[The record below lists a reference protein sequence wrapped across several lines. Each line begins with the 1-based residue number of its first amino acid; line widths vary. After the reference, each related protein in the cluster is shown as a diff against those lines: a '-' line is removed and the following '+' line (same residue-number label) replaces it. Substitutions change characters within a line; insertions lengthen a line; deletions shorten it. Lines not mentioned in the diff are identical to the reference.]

1 MFSNYSQALCFMQS
15 TAHLGSVPGL
25 ARLQA
30 LLSRLGHPERQ
41 NRYIHVA
48 GTNGKGSVCA
58 MTASILQAA
67 GYRVGLFTSPFL
79 RDVREQIQ
87 CNGEMISPSS
97 YMHLASRIAAL
108 GLPAES
114 LPTEFELTTA
124 LAFLYFAEQK
134 CDVVVLETG
143 LGGAED
149 ATNVIPAPL
158 VATITRIGLDHMQF
172 LGSSLADIAAH
183 KAGIL
188 KKGCQ
193 AVCYPQASEAQQ
205 VIDDVC
211 KQRQIPCVFPNFSE
225 LEVHSKGLDGQWFMY
240 KGQGPYAL
248 SLLGP
253 HQCKNAAIA
262 LEIIRCLRRQGFVIP
277 EAALTQGLC
286 QVQWPAR
293 LEVLCSDPLFL
304 LDGGHNLQCIQAV
317 CQALD
322 ALLQGQKIIC
332 LFGVMRD
339 KEYPTMLQALAPY
352 VCAFV
357 GVQPSNARALPLE
370 ALGRALAKTGIP
382 YTLCDS
388 IQAGVHTALSLS
400 ETQKAPICALGSLY
414 MAGDIRQ
421 IIYEEKEH
429 ANSKDASL

>member
-1 MFSNYSQALCFMQS
+1 
-15 TAHLGSVPGL
+15 
-25 ARLQA
+25 
-30 LLSRLGHPERQ
+30 
-41 NRYIHVA
+41 
-48 GTNGKGSVCA
+48 
-58 MTASILQAA
+58 
-67 GYRVGLFTSPFL
+67 
-79 RDVREQIQ
+79 
-87 CNGEMISPSS
+87 MISPSS

-114 LPTEFELTTA
+114 LPTEFELTAA

-143 LGGAED
+143 LGGAKD

-158 VATITRIGLDHMQF
+158 VAAITRIGLDHTQF
-172 LGSSLADIAAH
+172 LGNSLSDIAVH

-205 VIDDVC
+205 AIDAVC
-211 KQRQIPCVFPNFSE
+211 KQRQIPCAFPNFSE
-225 LEVHSKGLDGQWFMY
+225 LQIHSKGLDGQWFMY

-253 HQCKNAAIA
+253 HQCKNAAMA
-262 LEIIRCLRRQGFVIP
+262 LEIIHCLRRQGFVIP
-277 EAALTQGLC
+277 ESAIAQGLS

-293 LEVLCSDPLFL
+293 LEVLCSAPLFL

-339 KEYPTMLQALAPY
+339 KEYPAMLQALVPY

-370 ALGRALAKTGIP
+370 ALGQALAKTGIP

-421 IIYEEKEH
+421 TIYEEIEH
-429 ANSKDASL
+429 ANSQDASL

>member
-1 MFSNYSQALCFMQS
+1 MEIRRDSNSLKAASAPHESHHGIILWKKAGISSAFSPPKGGIVFYVFQLFTGAAFYAEHSASWQCTRPC
-15 TAHLGSVPGL
+15 TAASAAVSAGAPG
-25 ARLQA
+25 APKPVHSCGGYQR
-30 LLSRLGHPERQ
+30 
-41 NRYIHVA
+41 
-48 GTNGKGSVCA
+48 KGICQRDDGVYL
-58 MTASILQAA
+58 TGGRIP
-67 GYRVGLFTSPFL
+67 VGLFTSPFL

-114 LPTEFELTTA
+114 LPTEFELTAT

-143 LGGAED
+143 LGGAKD

-158 VATITRIGLDHMQF
+158 VAAITRIGLDHTQF
-172 LGSSLADIAAH
+172 LGNSLSDIAVH

-205 VIDDVC
+205 AIDAVC
-211 KQRQIPCVFPNFSE
+211 KQRQIPCAFPNFSE
-225 LEVHSKGLDGQWFMY
+225 LQIHSKGLDGQWFMY

-253 HQCKNAAIA
+253 HQCKNAAMA
-262 LEIIRCLRRQGFVIP
+262 LEIIHCLRRQGFVIP
-277 EAALTQGLC
+277 ESAIVQGPS

-293 LEVLCSDPLFL
+293 LEVLCSTPLFL

-317 CQALD
+317 CQALERCC
-322 ALLQGQKIIC
+322 K
-332 LFGVMRD
+332 
-339 KEYPTMLQALAPY
+339 
-352 VCAFV
+352 
-357 GVQPSNARALPLE
+357 
-370 ALGRALAKTGIP
+370 GRKSSAYL
-382 YTLCDS
+382 
-388 IQAGVHTALSLS
+388 V
-400 ETQKAPICALGSLY
+400 
-414 MAGDIRQ
+414 
-421 IIYEEKEH
+421 
-429 ANSKDASL
+429 